1 MKMKYIVVIAMAL
14 MMVLGAGVAS
24 AKSVYVIADIN
35 VPSVPGV
42 PIQAYDLQ
50 PTNMIYQTTNY
61 IPDRDGGAV
70 GIAIDSDSGYLFV
83 TFEFSNVLD
92 IVDGTTMT
100 TVGQTTAIG
109 ASNLAGIVVD
119 QDKQKLYTID
129 RNTGK
134 FYSYLWDAGTQTLTP
149 EAGNGVA
156 LPGLSAGYGLALDE
170 INDILYVADGSV
182 VRSYDTATWTLQGSF
197 AVSSG
202 AMGIA
207 VDAQNGWIYT
217 AGWYNDK
224 ISKYDLV
231 TSTETIQVV
240 SGVSSLNGV
249 TVDPATSNVFL
260 TTKGGSGS
268 HDDALIMF
276 DSDLNELD
284 VATAIGEPTGV
295 CVPGK
300 DVSFNPL
307 NLAKTDGVTQV
318 YQGGTLTYTISYDNA
333 QNNNPVT
340 GVTIVDTL
348 PAKVTY
354 VSSTGGTYDAV
365 NHTVTWNIG
374 TLAAGAPPATV
385 SITVNVWGHIVIGTF
400 LDNAVTIDSDDTAQT
415 TQHDD
420 DTEVVRPDQ
429 EIPEFPTIALPIAAI
444 LGLAFFFQRRRNE

>member
-14 MMVLGAGVAS
+14 MMIIGAGAGVAS
-24 AKSVYVIADIN
+24 AKSLYVIEDIN
-35 VPSVPGV
+35 DN
-42 PIQAYDLQ
+42 PIPIAAYDIQ
-50 PTNMIYQTTNY
+50 TSQIVKQTTHS
-61 IPDRDGGAV
+61 IPDRNGGAV
-70 GIAIDSDSGYLFV
+70 GITIDSDSGYLFV
-83 TFEFSNVLD
+83 TFEFSGVLD
-92 IVDGTTMT
+92 VVDGTTMT
-100 TVGQTTAIG
+100 TVGQVTAPG

-119 QDKQKLYTID
+119 QDEQRVYTVDRRTNKLYVYD
-129 RNTGK
+129 
-134 FYSYLWDAGTQTLTP
+134 WDSTAKTLTLVTGAP
-149 EAGNGVA
+149 FT
-156 LPGLSAGYGLALDE
+156 LSGASAYGIALDE
-170 INDILYVADGSV
+170 INDMLYVASSSSTI
-182 VRSYDTATWTLQGSF
+182 RYYDTATWTSQGTI
-197 AVSSG
+197 ALSS
-202 AMGIA
+202 AAIGIA
-207 VDAQNGWIYT
+207 IDAQRGYMYTGGWDDT
-217 AGWYNDK
+217 V
-224 ISKYDLV
+224 ISKYDLN
-231 TSTETIQVV
+231 TANETIKDLGGNAKPIGFAVD
-240 SGVSSLNGV
+240 SATGNFFV
-249 TVDPATSNVFL
+249 TTYSEDHL
-260 TTKGGSGS
+260 R
-268 HDDALIMF
+268 MM
-276 DSDLNELD
+276 DSDLNVLD
-284 VATAIGEPTGV
+284 ETGDLGNPTGV

-420 DTEVVRPDQ
+420 DTEVVKPDQ